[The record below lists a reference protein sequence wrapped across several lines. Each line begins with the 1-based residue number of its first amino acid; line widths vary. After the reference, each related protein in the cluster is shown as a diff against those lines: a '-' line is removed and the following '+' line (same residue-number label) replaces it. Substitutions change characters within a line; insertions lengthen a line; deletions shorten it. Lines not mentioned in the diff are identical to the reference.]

1 MFFSSPILPFA
12 LPVEFNYLEIMSQG
26 RTFGSHRDY
35 ACVCV
40 FVHFEARTLA
50 TGGIVHALAL
60 GVAVGRAAVK
70 ALCLLFYRYD
80 QILSAF
86 FSGWEATR
94 MHEA

>member
-1 MFFSSPILPFA
+1 MARIGIL
-12 LPVEFNYLEIMSQG
+12 
-26 RTFGSHRDY
+26 R
-35 ACVCV
+35 VCV

-50 TGGIVHALAL
+50 TGGIVHTLAL

-70 ALCLLFYRYD
+70 ALCLLFNRYD

>member
-1 MFFSSPILPFA
+1 MARIG
-12 LPVEFNYLEIMSQG
+12 IM
-26 RTFGSHRDY
+26 R
-35 ACVCV
+35 VCV

-80 QILSAF
+80 QILLAF

-94 MHEA
+94 MQEA